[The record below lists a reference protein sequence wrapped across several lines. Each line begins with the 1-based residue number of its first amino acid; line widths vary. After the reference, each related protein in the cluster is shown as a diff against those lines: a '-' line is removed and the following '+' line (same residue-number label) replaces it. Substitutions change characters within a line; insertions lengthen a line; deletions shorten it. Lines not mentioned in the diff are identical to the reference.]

1 MLTVMKFGG
10 ASVGSIEALERVA
23 NIVVGTEGN
32 KVVVTSAMSGITNFL
47 VACCEDLVNL
57 REETLEVFEK
67 KHVCVIPEIA
77 EHQEY
82 VMRPNTAWR
91 REERYPIARLRIWSA
106 PGSSD

>member
-10 ASVGSIEALERVA
+10 TSVGSIEALERVA

-67 KHVCVIPEIA
+67 KHVCVAKAMLAQGII
-77 EHQEY
+77 
-82 VMRPNTAWR
+82 
-91 REERYPIARLRIWSA
+91 
-106 PGSSD
+106 